1 MDVLEAFSQ
10 LVDDVLLMEFVE
22 EVLFDGVEEV
32 ALHVLE
38 EQVEVHVVGGF
49 YYLAQFYDVL
59 VGG

>member
-1 MDVLEAFSQ
+1 MDVLEAFGQ
-10 LVDDVLLMEFVE
+10 LVDDVLFVEFVE
-22 EVLFDGVEEV
+22 EVLLDGVEEV

-49 YYLAQFYDVL
+49 DYLAQFYDVL